1 MSGDHTRRPLDES
14 LRRLSDDVCQ
24 MGEAVMAQLERAVR
38 ALLDKDRDLA
48 EQVIAA
54 DSAVD
59 EFQRRIDALVLQ
71 TLSRQQPVAQDLRL
85 ILAVQRIAIDLE
97 RAGDHAR
104 SIARRALALHGR
116 MSSTAVAQI
125 GWLARRVR
133 MLLSEALDAYRT
145 RDRAKAEQVWASDVD
160 LDIIYADFF
169 QNLLIE
175 MQRDIANIVGCTH
188 LLFVAKSLERAGD
201 HATNIAESVTFMV
214 SGTPM
219 EQPRPKGGAVQG

>member
-1 MSGDHTRRPLDES
+1 MLSGE
-14 LRRLSDDVCQ
+14 VCQ
-24 MGEAVMAQLERAVR
+24 MGETVMAQLERAVR
-38 ALLDKDRDLA
+38 ALLDKDRALA

-54 DSAVD
+54 DSTVD
-59 EFQRRIDALVLQ
+59 EFQRHIDSLVLQ

-85 ILAVQRIAIDLE
+85 ILAAQRIAIDLE

-104 SIARRALALHGR
+104 SIARRALVLHGR
-116 MSSTAVAQI
+116 MSSSAIAQI

-133 MLLSEALDAYRT
+133 KLLADALDAYDR
-145 RDRAKAEQVWASDVD
+145 RDSAKAQQVWVSDVD

-201 HATNIAESVTFMV
+201 HATNIAESVSFMV
-214 SGTPM
+214 SGMPVD
-219 EQPRPKGGAVQG
+219 QPRPKGGRAPGHGR